1 LKITILD
8 TILDINIPRYRP
20 INWYID
26 FDICWIPNPY
36 ELYLVIPT
44 LKAINPRHVKNHVK
58 SERNS
63 QIWFCIFSLW
73 DYFKRDRAKSVETG
87 NENMWSIQKF
97 VFWVLATWFFGS
109 KIKLSRREKY
119 ILQILIS
126 EKYIFSIY
134 QGIFLK
140 NQKSWIPNTIIFR
153 WNMFFANVYLYKTG
167 NENTYDLNVK
177 VWILGPKKSS
187 RKIKIKYF
195 FSILKWSGIVYLRF
209 NKYPYLALIVLL
221 IDV

>member
-1 LKITILD
+1 MKITILD

-73 DYFKRDRAKSVETG
+73 DYFKRDRAKCRNRKWKHVVNSK
-87 NENMWSIQKF
+87 IRF
-97 VFWVLATWFFGS
+97 LVLATWFFGS

-134 QGIFLK
+134 QGTFLK
-140 NQKSWIPNTIIFR
+140 NAQSWIPNTIIFR
-153 WNMFFANVYLYKTG
+153 WNMFFCKCIFV
-167 NENTYDLNVK
+167 
-177 VWILGPKKSS
+177 
-187 RKIKIKYF
+187 
-195 FSILKWSGIVYLRF
+195 
-209 NKYPYLALIVLL
+209 
-221 IDV
+221 